1 LKFNGRNINEKL
13 IGRYKD
19 QSNLGTSGRYGY
31 GLMIYDVSDLI
42 YEGQNSLTLK
52 KESGL
57 TAVYPS
63 TLITLYNTTK
73 SNNVKQVFIKNEA
86 DLLYNN
92 YNLANRIISSNDLI
106 NIDLTNVTN
115 STLYVFAASANNGD
129 SDLKVNDNYYSN
141 IWENYSSTNHNGM
154 FKIDSTDILKEDN
167 LISFISTGG
176 TILALQKIIVT
187 ETLKEEPTPT
197 ADNTPVTPPQN
208 TKTAPKLTAK
218 KKTYK
223 SKTKNKKFTA
233 TLKNKKGK
241 AIKGARIIFKIKG
254 KKYTSK
260 TNKKGIASI
269 KIKINKKGKYTI
281 TISYKGSKLYTS
293 KTIKSKL
300 IIKK

>member
-1 LKFNGRNINEKL
+1 M
-13 IGRYKD
+13 
-19 QSNLGTSGRYGY
+19 GTSGRYGY

-57 TAVYPS
+57 TAFYPS

-223 SKTKNKKFTA
+223 SSILLMWYRNESN
-233 TLKNKKGK
+233 LK
-241 AIKGARIIFKIKG
+241 R
-254 KKYTSK
+254 
-260 TNKKGIASI
+260 SI
-269 KIKINKKGKYTI
+269 ESIH
-281 TISYKGSKLYTS
+281 
-293 KTIKSKL
+293 
-300 IIKK
+300 